1 MIKQAGEIHRC
12 AQKYLLAEH
21 NNGISR
27 NLSFVSDIFNIK
39 IINCPS
45 TPFGSRQRDMN
56 FEFFFSSHFPTPT
69 KNYPTMVFVVESVIT
84 EIIPI
89 GKLHLVFDLLPHI
102 LVMGYFLLAV
112 ACLASTRFTSV

>member
-27 NLSFVSDIFNIK
+27 NLSIVSDIFNIK
-39 IINCPS
+39 IVNCPS

-56 FEFFFSSHFPTPT
+56 FEFFSSHFLTPT
-69 KNYPTMVFVVESVIT
+69 KNYPTMVFVAESVIT

-89 GKLHLVFDLLPHI
+89 GKIHLVYD
-102 LVMGYFLLAV
+102 FLYISL
-112 ACLASTRFTSV
+112 RW